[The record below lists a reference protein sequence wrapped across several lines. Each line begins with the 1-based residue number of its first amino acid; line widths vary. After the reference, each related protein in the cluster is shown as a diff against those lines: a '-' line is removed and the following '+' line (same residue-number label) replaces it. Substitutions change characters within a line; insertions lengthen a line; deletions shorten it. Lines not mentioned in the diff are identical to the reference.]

1 MQSVRS
7 QEVAISHRRRVE
19 AVILGSGRLP
29 ESEMP
34 APLVCLSWKRC
45 LSDYGLDPAAYRAP
59 LVLGPSDTAQR
70 KERLGAIWSI
80 AQAEIGCLYRQVT
93 DTGCG
98 IMLTDTD
105 GVILSYVGD
114 SSFAD
119 FARRSGFV
127 EGAVWSEQAQGTNG
141 MGTSLAS
148 HHALLV
154 HRDDHFLAQNI
165 GLTCTAVPIRD
176 PHGEVVVALDISG
189 RPEFAQQHT
198 LALAQIA
205 GQNIENRAL
214 LDANR
219 DYHILRFHSRQEF
232 VSTPGEGLLAF
243 DAGGTIRAV
252 NGSALMQLGYR
263 ERRELLDHPV
273 PSVFDIAVDDLLAHG
288 LRSCSLSPLTLH
300 ETRKGR
306 RFCAAVQM
314 PQSETRVTSI
324 SIPEVVA
331 RRGNPPAK
339 NTRLTPRLDQME
351 YGDAQMAR
359 VVQII
364 RRVINRRIPILLIGE
379 SGTGKGMLAKAA
391 HLESDRAEGPFVAL
405 NCAALPESLIDSE
418 LFGYKPGAFTGAN
431 RRGRQGKLVQ
441 SSGGTLFL
449 DEIDDMPLPLQA
461 RLLSVLEDQE
471 VAPLGDDTPVP
482 VDIHLVSATHRNL
495 TAQVAEGRFR
505 EDLYYRLKGVAIE
518 LPPLRN
524 RSDGASLILEWLERE
539 KSVTGQSLT
548 IAEEALKALV
558 NYPWPGNIRE
568 LGHVLSSMIA
578 LNDSGHLTM
587 QDLPEEILLSGA
599 SDDPIPKT
607 QRHQL
612 LQKVVCAEREALLK
626 VLTARYWNIT
636 QAAKDLKVSRK
647 TLYRKMARHGIR
659 SRVADYTKT

>member
-7 QEVAISHRRRVE
+7 NEVAISHRRRVE
-19 AVILGSGRLP
+19 AVILGSSRLR

-34 APLVCLSWKRC
+34 TPLVRLSWKRC
-45 LSDYGLDPAAYRAP
+45 LSEYGLDPAAYRAP
-59 LVLGPSDTAQR
+59 LLLGPGDTALR

-214 LDANR
+214 LEANR

-263 ERRELLDHPV
+263 ERGELLDHPL
-273 PSVFDIAVDDLLAHG
+273 PSIFDIAVDDLLAHG

-300 ETRKGR
+300 ESRKGR
-306 RFCAAVQM
+306 RFSAAVQM
-314 PQSETRVTSI
+314 PRSGSRPLGIAT
-324 SIPEVVA
+324 PEVPV
-331 RRGNPPAK
+331 RRGNATAK
-339 NTRLTPRLDQME
+339 NMRPTPHLEQME

-364 RRVINRRIPILLIGE
+364 RRVLNSRIPILLIGE
-379 SGTGKGMLAKAA
+379 SGTGKGLLAKAA
-391 HLESDRAEGPFVAL
+391 HLASERAGGPFVAL

-449 DEIDDMPLPLQA
+449 DEIDDMPLSLQA

-471 VAPLGDDTPVP
+471 VSPLGGDTPIP
-482 VDIHLVSATHRNL
+482 VDIHLVSATHRDL
-495 TAQVAEGRFR
+495 AGQVAEGRFR
-505 EDLYYRLKGVAIE
+505 EDLYYRLKGVALE

-524 RSDGASLILEWLERE
+524 RSDGESLIRKWLERE
-539 KSVTGQSLT
+539 EAATGQSLT
-548 IAEEALKALV
+548 IADEALQALV
-558 NYPWPGNIRE
+558 NYTWPGNIRE

-578 LNDSGHLTM
+578 LSDSGRLTM
-587 QDLPEEILLSGA
+587 QDLPEEILLNRA
-599 SDDPIPKT
+599 SDEPLPKT
-607 QRHQL
+607 QRHNF
-612 LQKVVCAEREALLK
+612 LQKVECAEREALLK
-626 VLTARYWNIT
+626 VLTQRYWNVT
-636 QAAKDLKVSRK
+636 QAAKDLNVSRK

-659 SRVADYTKT
+659 SRVAGGTKL